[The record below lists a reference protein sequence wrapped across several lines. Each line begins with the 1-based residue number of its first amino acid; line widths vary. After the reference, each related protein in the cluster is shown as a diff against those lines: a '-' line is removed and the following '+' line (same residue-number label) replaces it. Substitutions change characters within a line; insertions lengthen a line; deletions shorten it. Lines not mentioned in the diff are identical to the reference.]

1 MDAGDA
7 QPDLKKQKM
16 STDVE
21 TPAPTTKTL
30 AKNVNSFD
38 VAEEW
43 RQNLRC
49 AAHCDHSL
57 PSAPATG
64 RQRHR
69 HRPGDACQPAWG
81 PLAAPTLPPCLAHS
95 INTHDNPRV
104 QPGSARADR
113 FCSMWLPSS
122 PAPNT
127 TRTCTCRGDTELVSG
142 PKGERPDWWWT
153 GPKPEAGAAGIQHD
167 GTVTSLPLPNLATCT
182 REQVGRKGGPQGCR
196 CVCMACWHP
205 QP

>member
-43 RQNLRC
+43 RQNL
-49 AAHCDHSL
+49 
-57 PSAPATG
+57 
-64 RQRHR
+64 
-69 HRPGDACQPAWG
+69 
-81 PLAAPTLPPCLAHS
+81 
-95 INTHDNPRV
+95 
-104 QPGSARADR
+104 
-113 FCSMWLPSS
+113 
-122 PAPNT
+122 
-127 TRTCTCRGDTELVSG
+127 RGDTELVSG